1 MTQPL
6 SSDDCLKN
14 QDALDSALLTWL
26 DLVFADTDFSV
37 QSLAGDAS
45 SRRYHRLT
53 VDAVSYIV
61 MDSSA
66 DKAAMAQFVNVAEL
80 MSVKIHVPKIIAKD
94 LEQGFLVLEDFGA
107 VEFAHLLIDAD
118 DKAVDGYYQ
127 WAMAALIELQKIPVE
142 MAKDKHQIPDYDAEM
157 LNREMDLFSDWL
169 LPYLGVTIAPALW
182 QSFKSELIAAIS
194 AQPQVIVH
202 RDYHS
207 RNLMQSQNDNSS
219 LGVIDFQDA
228 VIGAYTYDLVS
239 LVRDAYIDFP
249 EDWVQKWIGDFW
261 QKLKDNDMPAAQTA
275 TEFETQVNIMGV
287 QRHLKV
293 LGIFVRLSQR
303 DGKDRYLADMP
314 KVMRDLVIELDYL
327 QNADLTSLANGQLKT
342 AMVEFSEWLH
352 SEALPIFEQKFKPL
366 K

>member
-6 SSDDCLKN
+6 SLNTSLNDN
-14 QDALDSALLTWL
+14 NALDSALLTWL
-26 DLVFADTDFSV
+26 ESVFADTDFSV

-45 SRRYHRLT
+45 SRRYHRLSS
-53 VDAVSYIV
+53 DGISYIV

-66 DKAAMAQFVNVAEL
+66 DKEAMAQFVNVAEL
-80 MSVKIHVPKIIAKD
+80 MSAKIHVPKLIAKD
-94 LEQGFLVLEDFGA
+94 LPQGFLVLEDFGA
-107 VEFAHLLIDAD
+107 VEFAHLLVDAND
-118 DKAVDGYYQ
+118 QAIDGYYQ
-127 WAMAALIELQKIPVE
+127 WAMAALIELQKIPVKT
-142 MAKDKHQIPDYDAEM
+142 AKEKHQIPDYDAKL

-182 QSFKSELIAAIS
+182 QSLKSELIAAIS

-207 RNLMQSQNDNSS
+207 RNLMQNQNDKTS

-249 EDWVQKWIGDFW
+249 ESWVQKWMADFW
-261 QKLKDNDMPAAQTA
+261 QKLIDNHMPTTKTAA
-275 TEFETQVNIMGV
+275 EFETQVNIMGV

-293 LGIFVRLSQR
+293 LGIFVRLSER

-327 QNADLTSLANGQLKT
+327 QKADLNYQGNSQLQS
-342 AMVEFSEWLH
+342 VISDFSEWLQ
-352 SEALPIFEQKFKPL
+352 SQILPIFQQKFSDL